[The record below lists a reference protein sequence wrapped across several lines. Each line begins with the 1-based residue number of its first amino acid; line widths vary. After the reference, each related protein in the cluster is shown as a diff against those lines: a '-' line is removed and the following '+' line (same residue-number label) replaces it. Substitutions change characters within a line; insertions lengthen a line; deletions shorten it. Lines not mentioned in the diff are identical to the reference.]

1 MNLDD
6 ALQTFV
12 VESHELLQAM
22 EDALLDIEHSEDP
35 VESINAIFRAAHT
48 IKGSAGLF
56 GLDGIVAFTHA
67 MESVLDKVRDGKI
80 SIDDE
85 MVALL
90 LSCGDHIKA
99 LLGSLADGQEHIDAD
114 MASTGAALAQRLS
127 IYLDSTAKKTA
138 ATTLQKHH
146 PQKPESGVET
156 QVESLGGG
164 FVETDNWHISL
175 HFGKDVLRNGMDPL
189 SFIRYLCTFGE
200 IVGIST
206 SFDAIPPA
214 AEMDPESC
222 YLKFEINF
230 FSDADKAVI
239 EGAFEFVQDDCLIHI
254 LPPRSR
260 IADYLQLIQE
270 LPVEDMRL
278 GEMLVRCGT
287 LTQREL
293 EQILALQGKNAAG
306 GAQQQSPIGEIA
318 VEAGIVHAPVVEAAL
333 EKQKSVKDAKAQEN
347 RVIRV
352 DSEKLDN
359 LINLV
364 GELVIAG
371 ASAAL
376 LSHRS
381 ADVQLQEATSNISRL
396 VEEIR
401 DGALQLRMVQIGET
415 FKRFNRVVRDVSR
428 ELGKDIELQISGAET
443 ELDKT
448 VVDKIGDPLMHLVR
462 NAMDHG
468 IESAELRQSR
478 GKPVKG
484 ILRLN
489 AFHDSGS
496 IVIEVSDD
504 GGGLNR
510 ERILKKAIDKGL
522 VSPTQNLSD
531 QEIYML
537 IFEAGFSTADQV
549 SNLSG
554 RGVGMDVVR
563 RNIEAL
569 RGTCELDSQAGQ
581 GSTVRIR
588 LPLTLAIIDGF
599 QIGVGSASYVVPLD
613 MVKECLELSK
623 EDRQSSK
630 EHNYINLRGEVLP
643 FVRLREHFREKG
655 QTGPRENVV
664 VVQYGGQ
671 KAGLVVDELM
681 GEFQT
686 VIKPLGLLFGN
697 LKGISGSTILGNGEV
712 ALILDVPSLIQ
723 QAVNQ
728 ETRQQSVPASF

>member
-1 MNLDD
+1 MNLDN
-6 ALQTFV
+6 ALQTFF

-22 EDALLDIEHSEDP
+22 EDALLDIEHSDDP
-35 VESINAIFRAAHT
+35 VESVNAIFRAAHT

-56 GLDGIVAFTHA
+56 GLDGIVAFTHV
-67 MESVLDKVRDGKI
+67 MESVLDKVRGNDLA
-80 SIDDE
+80 IDDG

-90 LSCGDHIKA
+90 LSCGDHIKV
-99 LLGSLADGQEHIDAD
+99 LLNSLVDGQEQSDPAVF
-114 MASTGAALAQRLS
+114 AEGAVLIERLS
-127 IYLDSTAKKTA
+127 KYLGASENQIEP
-138 ATTLQKHH
+138 ATL
-146 PQKPESGVET
+146 PQQHETRVEAM
-156 QVESLGGG
+156 GGG

-175 HFGKDVLRNGMDPL
+175 HFGRSVLRNGMDPL
-189 SFIRYLCTFGE
+189 SFLRYLGTMGR

-206 SFDAIPPA
+206 LLDAIPPA
-214 AEMDPESC
+214 AEMDHESC
-222 YLKFEINF
+222 YLSFEINF
-230 FSDADKAVI
+230 QSDADKAAI
-239 EGAFEFVQDDCLIHI
+239 EGAFEFVRDDCVIHI

-260 IADYLQLIQE
+260 IADFLELIQN
-270 LPVEDMRL
+270 LPEEDMRL
-278 GEMLVRCGT
+278 GDMLVRCGT
-287 LTQREL
+287 LTQKEL
-293 EQILALQGKNAAG
+293 EEALALQSAGASGNAPESG
-306 GAQQQSPIGEIA
+306 EEPKRPIGEIV
-318 VEAGIVHAPVVEAAL
+318 VEAGMVQAPVVEAAL
-333 EKQKSVKDAKAQEN
+333 EKQKHIKEAKGQEN

-352 DSEKLDN
+352 DAEKLDN

-371 ASAAL
+371 ASASL

-381 ADVQLQEATSNISRL
+381 VDVPLQEATSNISRL

-401 DGALQLRMVQIGET
+401 DSALQLRMVQIGET
-415 FKRFNRVVRDVSR
+415 FRRFNRVVRDVSR
-428 ELGKDIELQISGAET
+428 ELGKDIELLISGAET

-448 VVDKIGDPLMHLVR
+448 VVEKIGDPLMHLVR

-478 GKPVKG
+478 GKPAKG
-484 ILRLN
+484 TLRLN
-489 AFHDSGS
+489 AYHESGS
-496 IVIEVSDD
+496 IVIEVGDD

-537 IFEAGFSTADQV
+537 IFEAGFSTAEQV

-569 RGTCELDSQAGQ
+569 RGTCELDSQEGQ

-613 MVKECLELSK
+613 MVKECLELSS
-623 EDRQSSK
+623 EERQK
-630 EHNYINLRGEVLP
+630 AKDHHYINLRGEVLP
-643 FVRLREHFREKG
+643 FVRLRERFSEKG
-655 QTGPRENVV
+655 QAGPRENVV

-681 GEFQT
+681 GELQA
-686 VIKPLGLLFGN
+686 VIKPLGCLFGN
-697 LKGISGSTILGNGEV
+697 LKGVSGSTILGNGEV

-723 QAVNQ
+723 QAVNADTQ
-728 ETRQQSVPASF
+728 MALSQA